1 MPEWFDQLQQKN
13 EPPAAVLT
21 EGREETRV
29 TPILASHSA
38 GVKAGDYV
46 RAGWVLVPIPAGTK
60 GPRTKGWN
68 TREQCITT
76 VGQCDRLR
84 GNVGLAH
91 AFSKTCCLDVDDVE
105 KARDWLAGHGID
117 LDGLLRAPDAVRIS
131 SGRPGRA
138 KLLYRLPNGVPP
150 LPTKSP
156 VAEAGLELRCATAD
170 GRTVQDVL
178 PPSIHPDTGEAYIW
192 ELGDPLVA
200 SWSDPP
206 VLPPELLALW
216 QSLLKP
222 AALEAPPRAPLGLS
236 DQQLKHVLNRS
247 LKHVLEQTDPH
258 QIYPDWL
265 AVGMALHH
273 ETEGQSRGL
282 HLWDEW
288 SQQVPKYAGL
298 DDLATKWESFGRTS
312 GPMRTMSGLMAVL
325 PPDASEFEDLT
336 QLDAGKPPRFVF
348 QSADEFMVS
357 SPARWLIKGVLPQA
371 GLAVVFGESGSG
383 KSFLVLDLVLALT
396 RGVSWRGLRT
406 RQVRAAY
413 IVAEG
418 VGGFRGRLQAYRQHV
433 AADLGEIFV
442 LGDSPSLLATADV
455 GELIRGLQTLG
466 ELGVIVID
474 TLAQTTPGANENSG
488 EDMGKALAHCKRI
501 HQATGAL
508 VLLVHHSGKDAARG
522 ARGWSGLKA
531 AADAEI
537 EVLRDG
543 DHRTLR
549 VSKLKDGE
557 DGGELG
563 FRLQPVVLG
572 LDEDG
577 DEVTSCVVDHLDDG
591 VKLQRRRAA
600 PRGRV
605 QRGRVQRV
613 VMRVLHELAGLGLGA
628 VLVTDLI
635 DGAVQQLV
643 APERGKQDKRRA
655 HVGRAVEALV
665 AANVL
670 RLQGDKVEVCE

>member
-1 MPEWFDQLQQKN
+1 MPEWFDALNETQKN
-13 EPPAAVLT
+13 EPPAAALT
-21 EGREETRV
+21 EGHEERRV
-29 TPILASHSA
+29 ASILASHSA
-38 GVKAGDYV
+38 GVKPSDYV
-46 RAGWVLVPIPAGTK
+46 RAGWVLVPIARGTK

-68 TREQCITT
+68 TRAQCVTT
-76 VGQCDRLR
+76 VEQCDRLR
-84 GNVGLAH
+84 ENVGLAH
-91 AFSKTCCLDVDDVE
+91 AFSGTCCLDVDDAP
-105 KARDWLAGHGID
+105 KAREWLAGHGID
-117 LDGLLRAPDAVRIS
+117 LGALLQAPDAVRIS

-138 KLLYRLPNGVPP
+138 KLLYRLPDGVPP

-156 VAEAGLELRCATAD
+156 VAEAGLELRCATAE
-170 GRTVQDVL
+170 GLTVQDVL
-178 PPSIHPDTGEAYIW
+178 PPSIHPDTGESYRW
-192 ELGDPLVA
+192 EYGDDLVGTWA
-200 SWSDPP
+200 DPP
-206 VLPPELLALW
+206 VLPAELLALW

-222 AALEAPPRAPLGLS
+222 ATLEAPPRAPLGLS
-236 DQQLKHVLNRS
+236 DQQLAHVLRQ
-247 LKHVLEQTDPH
+247 KGPDRGYE
-258 QIYPDWL
+258 DWL
-265 AVGMALHH
+265 EVGMALHH
-273 ETEGQSRGL
+273 ETEGQPRGL

-288 SQQVPKYAGL
+288 SRQSPKYAGL
-298 DDLATKWESFGRTS
+298 DDLAAKWESFGRRS
-312 GPMRTMSGLMAVL
+312 GPVRTMSSLMAKL

-357 SPARWLIKGVLPQA
+357 RPARWLIKGVLPQA

-455 GELIRGLQTLG
+455 GDLIRGLQTLG
-466 ELGVIVID
+466 QLGVIVID

-508 VLLVHHSGKDAARG
+508 VLLVHHSGKDATRG

-543 DHRTLR
+543 DRRALR

-557 DGGELG
+557 DGDELG

-600 PRGRV
+600 PMGS
-605 QRGRVQRV
+605 VQRV

-635 DGAVQQLV
+635 DGAVQQMV
-643 APERGKQDKRRA
+643 PPERGKQDKRRA

-670 RLQGDKVEVCE
+670 RLQGDKVVAAE